1 MSGEAVARVL
11 VHILVH
17 INVHQKTVNGAESDA
32 PHLIANRR

>member
-17 INVHQKTVNGAESDA
+17 INVHQTVNGAESDA